1 MMKLIADSS
10 SDRPAIAGA
19 EVQYVPL
26 VVSTDHVHFV
36 DDETLD
42 VRQMLD
48 TLSAHRGRSYTACP
62 SVDGWLTAFDGGDEI
77 YAVTITSALSGSYNA
92 AMAARELY
100 LQEHPGAKVAVF
112 DSLSTGPEL
121 RLILEKLQERDRLI
135 FLFFARTAKD
145 GLSEEQV
152 AVRHRHRTFAVE
164 CTSDTAKRDVKFP
177 VLRILRKG
185 LPCGRHVFNFNV
197 QTVREFLGEFG
208 IKSFICACLLILIGH
223 WPVVPC
229 RSDADRATSSDIFEV
244 RCPSFACGTDSQCN
258 RKERCSSDNFPVFHI
273 FSPLLLYYVEGAR
286 FSGAVWCGLKLG
298 DIRLQMSDI

>member
-121 RLILEKLQERDRLI
+121 RLILEKLQEL
-135 FLFFARTAKD
+135 TAQ
-145 GLSEEQV
+145 GLPFEQV
-152 AVRHRHRTFAVE
+152 EAQTREYMHHTRLLFSLQSLHNMAQNGRVSKVAAAAVGVLGIRIVG
-164 CTSDTAKRDVKFP
+164 TASAEGT
-177 VLRILRKG
+177 LQI
-185 LPCGRHVFNFNV
+185 GRAHV
-197 QTVREFLGEFG
+197 
-208 IKSFICACLLILIGH
+208 
-223 WPVVPC
+223 
-229 RSDADRATSSDIFEV
+229 
-244 RCPSFACGTDSQCN
+244 
-258 RKERCSSDNFPVFHI
+258 
-273 FSPLLLYYVEGAR
+273 
-286 FSGAVWCGLKLG
+286 
-298 DIRLQMSDI
+298 

>member
-26 VVSTDHVHFV
+26 VVSTDHAHFV

-121 RLILEKLQERDRLI
+121 RLILEKLREL
-135 FLFFARTAKD
+135 TAQ
-145 GLSEEQV
+145 GLPFEQV
-152 AVRHRHRTFAVE
+152 EAQTREYMHHTRLLFSLQSLHNMAQNGRVSKVAAAAVGVLGIRIVG
-164 CTSDTAKRDVKFP
+164 TASAEGTLQQLNKCRGDRKALPELLEHMQKAGFHGGKVRITHVNNP
-177 VLRILRKG
+177 VLAG
-185 LPCGRHVFNFNV
+185 
-197 QTVREFLGEFG
+197 TFLEQL
-208 IKSFICACLLILIGH
+208 KAA
-223 WPVVPC
+223 WP
-229 RSDADRATSSDIFEV
+229 
-244 RCPSFACGTDSQCN
+244 GTDASIAPSSGL
-258 RKERCSSDNFPVFHI
+258 CS
-273 FSPLLLYYVEGAR
+273 YYAEEGAIMVG
-286 FSGAVWCGLKLG
+286 FECN
-298 DIRLQMSDI
+298 

>member
-48 TLSAHRGRSYTACP
+48 TLSGHRGRSYTACP

-121 RLILEKLQERDRLI
+121 RLILEKLRDL
-135 FLFFARTAKD
+135 TAQ
-145 GLSEEQV
+145 GLPFEQV
-152 AVRHRHRTFAVE
+152 EAQTREYMHHTRLLFSLQSLHNMAQNGRVSKVAAAAVGVLGIRIVGTASAEGTLQQLNKCRGDRKALPELLEHMQKAGFSGGKVRITHVNNPTLAATFLEQLKAAWPE
-164 CTSDTAKRDVKFP
+164 ADASIAP
-177 VLRILRKG
+177 SSG
-185 LPCGRHVFNFNV
+185 L
-197 QTVREFLGEFG
+197 
-208 IKSFICACLLILIGH
+208 
-223 WPVVPC
+223 
-229 RSDADRATSSDIFEV
+229 
-244 RCPSFACGTDSQCN
+244 
-258 RKERCSSDNFPVFHI
+258 CS
-273 FSPLLLYYVEGAR
+273 YYAEEGAIMVG
-286 FSGAVWCGLKLG
+286 FEGSGAAG
-298 DIRLQMSDI
+298 Q

>member
-48 TLSAHRGRSYTACP
+48 TLSGHKGRSYTACP

-121 RLILEKLQERDRLI
+121 RLILEKLRDL
-135 FLFFARTAKD
+135 TAQ
-145 GLSEEQV
+145 GLPFEQV
-152 AVRHRHRTFAVE
+152 EAQTREYMHRTRLLFSLQSLHNMAQNGRVSKVAAAAVGVLGIRIVG
-164 CTSDTAKRDVKFP
+164 TASAEGTLQQLNKCRGDRKALPELLEHMQKAGFHGGKV
-177 VLRILRKG
+177 RITHVNNPALAGTFLEQLKAAWPEADASIAPSSG
-185 LPCGRHVFNFNV
+185 L
-197 QTVREFLGEFG
+197 
-208 IKSFICACLLILIGH
+208 
-223 WPVVPC
+223 
-229 RSDADRATSSDIFEV
+229 
-244 RCPSFACGTDSQCN
+244 
-258 RKERCSSDNFPVFHI
+258 CS
-273 FSPLLLYYVEGAR
+273 YYAEEGAIMVG
-286 FSGAVWCGLKLG
+286 FEGSGAAG
-298 DIRLQMSDI
+298 Q

>member
-48 TLSAHRGRSYTACP
+48 TLSAHKGRSYTACP

-121 RLILEKLQERDRLI
+121 RLILEKLQEL
-135 FLFFARTAKD
+135 TAQ
-145 GLSEEQV
+145 GLPFEQV
-152 AVRHRHRTFAVE
+152 EAQTREYMHHTRLLFSLQSLHNMAQNGRVSKVAAAAVGVLGIRIVGTASAEGTLQQLNKCRGDRKALPELLEHMQKAGFHGGKVRITHVNNPTLAGTFLEQLKAAWPE
-164 CTSDTAKRDVKFP
+164 ADASIAP
-177 VLRILRKG
+177 SSG
-185 LPCGRHVFNFNV
+185 L
-197 QTVREFLGEFG
+197 
-208 IKSFICACLLILIGH
+208 
-223 WPVVPC
+223 
-229 RSDADRATSSDIFEV
+229 
-244 RCPSFACGTDSQCN
+244 
-258 RKERCSSDNFPVFHI
+258 CS
-273 FSPLLLYYVEGAR
+273 YYAEEGAIMVG
-286 FSGAVWCGLKLG
+286 FECN
-298 DIRLQMSDI
+298 

>member
-48 TLSAHRGRSYTACP
+48 TLSGHRGRSYTACP

-121 RLILEKLQERDRLI
+121 RLILEKLRDL
-135 FLFFARTAKD
+135 TAQ
-145 GLSEEQV
+145 GLPFEQV
-152 AVRHRHRTFAVE
+152 EAQTREYMHHTRLLFSLQSLHNMAQNGRVSKVAAAAVGVLGIRIVGTASAEGTLQQLNKCRGDRKALPELLEHMQKAGFHGGKVRITHVNNPTLAGTFLEQLKAAWPE
-164 CTSDTAKRDVKFP
+164 ADASIAP
-177 VLRILRKG
+177 SSG
-185 LPCGRHVFNFNV
+185 L
-197 QTVREFLGEFG
+197 
-208 IKSFICACLLILIGH
+208 
-223 WPVVPC
+223 
-229 RSDADRATSSDIFEV
+229 
-244 RCPSFACGTDSQCN
+244 
-258 RKERCSSDNFPVFHI
+258 CS
-273 FSPLLLYYVEGAR
+273 YYAEEGAIMVG
-286 FSGAVWCGLKLG
+286 FECN
-298 DIRLQMSDI
+298 

>member
-48 TLSAHRGRSYTACP
+48 TLSGHKGRSYTACP

-121 RLILEKLQERDRLI
+121 RLILEKLRDL
-135 FLFFARTAKD
+135 TAQ
-145 GLSEEQV
+145 GLPFEQV
-152 AVRHRHRTFAVE
+152 EAQTREYMHHTRLLFSLQSLHNMAQNGRVSKVAAAAVGVLGIRIVGTASAEGTLQQLNKCRGDRKALPELLEHMQKAGFHGGKVRITHVNNPTLAGTFLEQLKAAWPE
-164 CTSDTAKRDVKFP
+164 ADASIAP
-177 VLRILRKG
+177 SSG
-185 LPCGRHVFNFNV
+185 L
-197 QTVREFLGEFG
+197 
-208 IKSFICACLLILIGH
+208 
-223 WPVVPC
+223 
-229 RSDADRATSSDIFEV
+229 
-244 RCPSFACGTDSQCN
+244 
-258 RKERCSSDNFPVFHI
+258 CS
-273 FSPLLLYYVEGAR
+273 YYAEEGAIMVG
-286 FSGAVWCGLKLG
+286 FEGSGAAG
-298 DIRLQMSDI
+298 Q

>member
-1 MMKLIADSS
+1 M
-10 SDRPAIAGA
+10 A

-48 TLSAHRGRSYTACP
+48 TLSAHKGRSYTACP

-121 RLILEKLQERDRLI
+121 RLILEKLREL
-135 FLFFARTAKD
+135 TAQ
-145 GLSEEQV
+145 GLPFEQV
-152 AVRHRHRTFAVE
+152 EAQTREYMHHTRLLFSLQSLHNMAQNGRVSKVAAAAVGVLGIRIVG
-164 CTSDTAKRDVKFP
+164 TASAEGTLQQLNKCRGDRKALPELLEHMQKAGFHGGKVRITHVNNP
-177 VLRILRKG
+177 VLAGTFLEQLKAAWPGADASIAPSSG
-185 LPCGRHVFNFNV
+185 L
-197 QTVREFLGEFG
+197 
-208 IKSFICACLLILIGH
+208 
-223 WPVVPC
+223 
-229 RSDADRATSSDIFEV
+229 
-244 RCPSFACGTDSQCN
+244 
-258 RKERCSSDNFPVFHI
+258 CS
-273 FSPLLLYYVEGAR
+273 YYAEEGAIMVG
-286 FSGAVWCGLKLG
+286 FECN
-298 DIRLQMSDI
+298 

>member
-121 RLILEKLQERDRLI
+121 RLILEKLQEL
-135 FLFFARTAKD
+135 TAQ
-145 GLSEEQV
+145 GLPFEQV
-152 AVRHRHRTFAVE
+152 EAQTREYMHHTRLLFSLQSLHNMAQNGRVSKVAAAAVGVLGIRIVGTASAEGTLQQLNKCRGDRKALPELLEHMQKAGFHGGKVRITHVNNPTLAGTFLEQLKAAWPE
-164 CTSDTAKRDVKFP
+164 ADASIAP
-177 VLRILRKG
+177 SSG
-185 LPCGRHVFNFNV
+185 L
-197 QTVREFLGEFG
+197 
-208 IKSFICACLLILIGH
+208 
-223 WPVVPC
+223 
-229 RSDADRATSSDIFEV
+229 
-244 RCPSFACGTDSQCN
+244 
-258 RKERCSSDNFPVFHI
+258 CS
-273 FSPLLLYYVEGAR
+273 YYAEEGAIMVG
-286 FSGAVWCGLKLG
+286 FEGN
-298 DIRLQMSDI
+298 

>member
-48 TLSAHRGRSYTACP
+48 TLSGHKGRSYTACP

-121 RLILEKLQERDRLI
+121 RLILEKLRDL
-135 FLFFARTAKD
+135 TAQ
-145 GLSEEQV
+145 GLPFEQV
-152 AVRHRHRTFAVE
+152 EAQTREYMHHTRLLFSLQSLHNMAQNGRVSKVAAAAVGVLGIRIVGTASAEGTLQQLNKCRGDRKALPELLEHMQKAGFHGGKVRITHVNNPTLAGTFLDQLKAAWPE
-164 CTSDTAKRDVKFP
+164 ADASIAP
-177 VLRILRKG
+177 SSG
-185 LPCGRHVFNFNV
+185 L
-197 QTVREFLGEFG
+197 
-208 IKSFICACLLILIGH
+208 
-223 WPVVPC
+223 
-229 RSDADRATSSDIFEV
+229 
-244 RCPSFACGTDSQCN
+244 
-258 RKERCSSDNFPVFHI
+258 CS
-273 FSPLLLYYVEGAR
+273 YYAEEGAIMVG
-286 FSGAVWCGLKLG
+286 FECN
-298 DIRLQMSDI
+298 

>member
-48 TLSAHRGRSYTACP
+48 TLSGHKGRSYTACP
-62 SVDGWLTAFDGGDEI
+62 SVDGWLTAFEGGDEI

-121 RLILEKLQERDRLI
+121 RLILEKLRDL
-135 FLFFARTAKD
+135 TAQ
-145 GLSEEQV
+145 GLPFEQV
-152 AVRHRHRTFAVE
+152 EAQTREYMHHTRLLFSLQSLHNMAQNGRVSKVAAAAVGVLGIRIVGTASAEGTLQQLNKCRGDRKALPELLEHMQKAGFHGGKVRITHVNNPTLAGTFLEQLKAAWPE
-164 CTSDTAKRDVKFP
+164 ADASIAP
-177 VLRILRKG
+177 SSG
-185 LPCGRHVFNFNV
+185 L
-197 QTVREFLGEFG
+197 
-208 IKSFICACLLILIGH
+208 
-223 WPVVPC
+223 
-229 RSDADRATSSDIFEV
+229 
-244 RCPSFACGTDSQCN
+244 
-258 RKERCSSDNFPVFHI
+258 CS
-273 FSPLLLYYVEGAR
+273 YYAEEGAIMVG
-286 FSGAVWCGLKLG
+286 FEGSGAAG
-298 DIRLQMSDI
+298 Q

>member
-121 RLILEKLQERDRLI
+121 RLILEKLQEL
-135 FLFFARTAKD
+135 TAQ
-145 GLSEEQV
+145 GLPFEQV
-152 AVRHRHRTFAVE
+152 E
-164 CTSDTAKRDVKFP
+164 
-177 VLRILRKG
+177 
-185 LPCGRHVFNFNV
+185 V
-197 QTVREFLGEFG
+197 QTREYMHHTRLLFSLQSLHNMAQNGRVSKVAAAAVGVLGIRIVGTASAEGTLQQLNKCRGDRKALPELLEHMQKAGFHGGKVRITHVNNPALAGTFLEQL
-208 IKSFICACLLILIGH
+208 KAA
-223 WPVVPC
+223 WPEA
-229 RSDADRATSSDIFEV
+229 DASIAPSS
-244 RCPSFACGTDSQCN
+244 GL
-258 RKERCSSDNFPVFHI
+258 CS
-273 FSPLLLYYVEGAR
+273 YYAEEGAIMVG
-286 FSGAVWCGLKLG
+286 FECN
-298 DIRLQMSDI
+298 

>member
-77 YAVTITSALSGSYNA
+77 YAVTITSALSGSNNA
-92 AMAARELY
+92 AQVAAGELY

-121 RLILEKLQERDRLI
+121 RLILEKLQEL
-135 FLFFARTAKD
+135 TAQ
-145 GLSEEQV
+145 GLPFEQV
-152 AVRHRHRTFAVE
+152 EAQTREYMHHTRLLFSLQSLHNMAQNGRVSKVAAAAVGVLGIRIVGTASAEGTLQQLNKCRGDRKALPELLEHMQKAGFHGGKVRITHVNNPALAGTFLEQLKAAWPE
-164 CTSDTAKRDVKFP
+164 ADASIAP
-177 VLRILRKG
+177 SSG
-185 LPCGRHVFNFNV
+185 L
-197 QTVREFLGEFG
+197 
-208 IKSFICACLLILIGH
+208 
-223 WPVVPC
+223 
-229 RSDADRATSSDIFEV
+229 
-244 RCPSFACGTDSQCN
+244 
-258 RKERCSSDNFPVFHI
+258 CS
-273 FSPLLLYYVEGAR
+273 YYAEEGAIMVG
-286 FSGAVWCGLKLG
+286 FECN
-298 DIRLQMSDI
+298 

>member
-19 EVQYVPL
+19 EVKYVPL

-121 RLILEKLQERDRLI
+121 RLILEKLREL
-135 FLFFARTAKD
+135 TAQ
-145 GLSEEQV
+145 GLPFEQV
-152 AVRHRHRTFAVE
+152 EAQTREYMHHTRLLFSLQSLHNMAQNGRVSKVAAAAVGVLGIRIVGTASAEGTLQQLNKCRGDRKALPELLEHMQKAGFHGGKVRITHVNNPALAGTFLEQLKAAWPE
-164 CTSDTAKRDVKFP
+164 ADASIAP
-177 VLRILRKG
+177 SSG
-185 LPCGRHVFNFNV
+185 L
-197 QTVREFLGEFG
+197 
-208 IKSFICACLLILIGH
+208 
-223 WPVVPC
+223 
-229 RSDADRATSSDIFEV
+229 
-244 RCPSFACGTDSQCN
+244 
-258 RKERCSSDNFPVFHI
+258 CS
-273 FSPLLLYYVEGAR
+273 YYAEEGAIMVG
-286 FSGAVWCGLKLG
+286 FEGSGAAG
-298 DIRLQMSDI
+298 Q

>member
-48 TLSAHRGRSYTACP
+48 TLSGHKGRSYTACP
-62 SVDGWLTAFDGGDEI
+62 SVDGWLTAFEGGDEI

-121 RLILEKLQERDRLI
+121 RLILEKLRDL
-135 FLFFARTAKD
+135 TAQ
-145 GLSEEQV
+145 GLPFEQV
-152 AVRHRHRTFAVE
+152 EAQTREYMHHTRLLFSLQSLHNMAQNGRVSKVAAAAVGVLGIRIVGTASAEGTLQQLNKCRGDRKALPELLEHMQKAGFHGGKVRITHVNNPTLAGTFLEQLKAAWPE
-164 CTSDTAKRDVKFP
+164 ADASIAP
-177 VLRILRKG
+177 SSG
-185 LPCGRHVFNFNV
+185 L
-197 QTVREFLGEFG
+197 
-208 IKSFICACLLILIGH
+208 
-223 WPVVPC
+223 
-229 RSDADRATSSDIFEV
+229 
-244 RCPSFACGTDSQCN
+244 
-258 RKERCSSDNFPVFHI
+258 CS
-273 FSPLLLYYVEGAR
+273 YYAEEGAIMVG
-286 FSGAVWCGLKLG
+286 FEGSGAAG
-298 DIRLQMSDI
+298 R